1 MRKPWIDRVLTQ
13 LEGGDLKG
21 LLEAVVATSLGFQ
34 QEIESFRTHWLD
46 LPESV
51 EPEASPLERSLVDL
65 HQLLTELQTS
75 VNQNNRREWAER
87 LRPPLA
93 RLRHLR
99 KQLETTPTAN
109 MTVNRLLRRLRRWL
123 EGAPVA
129 PSTRQLLEQL
139 PALED
144 QWDAVIAQVEPD
156 QQEELWA
163 HLDPALQSLCAWRD
177 RLDLG
182 PDEQS
187 SQWPGQIETG
197 VRDFEAAL
205 AAQVEREV
213 AAGPTPFAII
223 NLLVRTLDE
232 QGPSPEL
239 SELARAAHQLLAL
252 QVAADTLA
260 LSQLDETL
268 KQLDSPNLRDELI
281 KRSLQL
287 ARLHRAEAGDHN
299 LVDVHSGASGLPPM
313 LEGLHGL
320 AVEVVQG
327 RLERQALQPGVTQLE
342 GLITRFRTARQ
353 PNLQTALQDLQEV
366 AAVLRD
372 LQISPGRGLLLEL
385 RESLENCARSL
396 ASL

>member
-1 MRKPWIDRVLTQ
+1 M
-13 LEGGDLKG
+13 
-21 LLEAVVATSLGFQ
+21 
-34 QEIESFRTHWLD
+34 
-46 LPESV
+46 
-51 EPEASPLERSLVDL
+51 
-65 HQLLTELQTS
+65 
-75 VNQNNRREWAER
+75 
-87 LRPPLA
+87 
-93 RLRHLR
+93 
-99 KQLETTPTAN
+99 
-109 MTVNRLLRRLRRWL
+109 RRLRRWL

>member
-1 MRKPWIDRVLTQ
+1 MDCTRKGG
-13 LEGGDLKG
+13 LEEAQAGESDLNG
-21 LLEAVVATSLGFQ
+21 LLEAVVANRLGFQ
-34 QEIESFRTHWLD
+34 QEIESFRIHWLD
-46 LPESV
+46 LPEAV
-51 EPEASPLERSLVDL
+51 EPEASPLERSLFDL
-65 HQLLTELQTS
+65 HQLLAELQTS

-87 LRPPLA
+87 LRP
-93 RLRHLR
+93 LR

-109 MTVNRLLRRLRRWL
+109 MTVNRWL

-129 PSTRQLLEQL
+129 PSTRRLLEQL

-144 QWDAVIAQVEPD
+144 HWDAVIAQVEPD

-163 HLDPALQSLCAWRD
+163 HLDPALHCLRAWRD

-187 SQWPGQIETG
+187 SQWPHQIETG
-197 VRDFEAAL
+197 VRAFETAL
-205 AAQVEREV
+205 AAQVQREV

-239 SELARAAHQLLAL
+239 SELARAAHQLLAM

-260 LSQLDETL
+260 LSQLEETL
-268 KQLDSPNLRDELI
+268 KQLDSVNLRDELI
-281 KRSLQL
+281 ERSLQL
-287 ARLHRAEAGDHN
+287 ARLHKAEAGDHN

-313 LEGLHGL
+313 LEGLHQL
-320 AVEVVQG
+320 ALEVVHG

-342 GLITRFRTARQ
+342 GLIARFRSARQ
-353 PNLQTALQDLQEV
+353 PNLHSALQDLQEV

-372 LQISPGRGLLLEL
+372 LQISPGRGLLIEL
-385 RESLENCARSL
+385 RETLENCAQSL